1 MTTDEIRELGKK
13 EIGWQRHR
21 TLVGESAANNVLYHW
36 MLGFT
41 ACQELLKQPCTC
53 QEQIKS

>member
-13 EIGWQRHR
+13 EIGWSRHVK
-21 TLVGESAANNVLYHW
+21 LVGESSANNVLYHW

-41 ACQELLKQPCTC
+41 ACYELLKQPCEC
-53 QEQIKS
+53 PNQKK